1 MQIDVFLLMA
11 TNHGC
16 HGGMKMGGLGFG
28 HPNDQIGGL
37 NGGPTSGFPLGEPIF
52 LTKFP
57 GCPPFDGW
65 WA

>member
-1 MQIDVFLLMA
+1 
-11 TNHGC
+11 
-16 HGGMKMGGLGFG
+16 
-28 HPNDQIGGL
+28 L